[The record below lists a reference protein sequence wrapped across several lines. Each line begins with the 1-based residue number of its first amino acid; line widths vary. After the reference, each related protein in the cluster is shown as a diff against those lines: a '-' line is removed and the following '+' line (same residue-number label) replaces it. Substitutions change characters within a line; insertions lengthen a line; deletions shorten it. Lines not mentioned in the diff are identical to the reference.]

1 MPPPAATNDRQTAM
15 AERQA
20 NALQHRRPRI
30 TIFGGTGFLGQRIV
44 RHLLRRGFPVRVAV
58 RRAQRVH
65 EIFGTAGGA
74 VESMDVD
81 VHDERRIDSALAGA
95 GGVVNAVSLYRE
107 RGRHTFASVHVDAA
121 ERIALLARE
130 QGIGRLVHIS
140 GIGADPDSASAY
152 IRARGIG
159 EIVVSE
165 TLASA
170 TVLRPAVMFAP
181 DDAFLTTI
189 VGLLKI
195 LPAYPL
201 FGRGR
206 TRLQPVHVENI
217 GEAVAAMLEDP
228 ASAGRTYDV
237 GGPEVFTYA
246 ALVRAVAAEIGRRP
260 LLLPLSYRL
269 WFGLARAS
277 ALLPNPPLS
286 RSQIELVQIDTVA
299 ASGMPTLEAFDIA
312 PLGIRETVR
321 EIVRHVPRAGGLKRA

>member
-1 MPPPAATNDRQTAM
+1 M
-15 AERQA
+15 AEREG
-20 NALQHRRPRI
+20 NALQRRRPRI

-44 RHLLRRGFPVRVAV
+44 RHLLRRGFSVRVAV
-58 RRAQRVH
+58 RRAQRVP
-65 EIFGTAGGA
+65 EIFGAAGDA
-74 VESMDVD
+74 LESMDVD
-81 VHDERRIDSALAGA
+81 VHDERRIDAALAGA
-95 GGVVNAVSLYRE
+95 GGVVNAVSLYQE
-107 RGRHTFASVHVDAA
+107 HGRHTFRSVHVDAA
-121 ERIALLARE
+121 ERIALSTRE
-130 QGIGRLVHIS
+130 QGISRLVHIS

-152 IRARGIG
+152 IHARGVG

-189 VGLLKI
+189 VGLLRI

-228 ASAGRTYDV
+228 ASAGRTYDI

-246 ALVRAVAAEIGRRP
+246 ALVRTIAAEMGRRP

-269 WFGLARAS
+269 WFGMARLC

-286 RSQIELVQIDTVA
+286 RSQIELMQIDTVA

-312 PLGIRETVR
+312 PLDIRETVR
-321 EIVRHVPRAGGLKRA
+321 EISRRTPRAGGLKRA